1 MIALGMRGMIAIK
14 RCPPAEGLI
23 ATATYYV
30 RQGSRKLGEEA
41 FQFFEL
47 PDGQGYHLQSLLVLQ
62 WPMSHTQ
69 RVTLELDSDW
79 RYRMA
84 QIEWEAQQKLTLAR
98 YQIEG
103 ELLKVRIEVAGRR
116 PVELSPLWNGAF
128 FDYPAA
134 LFATA
139 LCKRLGLA
147 PGDNAEMEF
156 VRIMLPSL
164 EPQRSRYTCARLS
177 DHHQTFE
184 IGAFP
189 VREFVLQGDTNF
201 VHIWVDEAGVPIC
214 LERHEGSELVRF
226 DLVRYRLFKVS
237 QSLLLAAQR

>member
-1 MIALGMRGMIAIK
+1 MIATR

-23 ATATYYV
+23 ATAIYYL

-47 PDGQGYHLQSLLVLQ
+47 PDGRGYHLQSFLVLQ
-62 WPMSHTQ
+62 WPMPHTQ
-69 RVTLELDSDW
+69 RIVLELDSTW
-79 RYRMA
+79 RYRTA
-84 QIEWEAQQKLTLAR
+84 RIEWEAEKRVTIAH

-103 ELLKVRIEVAGRR
+103 ELLRVRIEEAAGRR
-116 PVELSPLWNGAF
+116 SVELSQSWNGAL

-139 LCKRLGLA
+139 LCKKFELP
-147 PGDNAEMEF
+147 PGDNSEIDL

-164 EPQRSRYTCARLS
+164 QPEQSRYSCARLF

-184 IGAFP
+184 IGAFS
-189 VREFVLQGDTNF
+189 VREFVLRGATEL
-201 VHIWVDEAGVPIC
+201 VHIWVDEAGVPVC
-214 LERHEGSELVRF
+214 LERREGSELVRF
-226 DLVRYRLFKVS
+226 DLVRYRLF
-237 QSLLLAAQR
+237 RY

>member
-1 MIALGMRGMIAIK
+1 MIATR

-23 ATATYYV
+23 ATATYYL

-47 PDGQGYHLQSLLVLQ
+47 PNAQGYHLQSFLVLQ
-62 WPMSHTQ
+62 WPMPHTQ
-69 RVTLELDSDW
+69 QVTLELDATW

-84 QIEWEAQQKLTLAR
+84 RIALEAERHLMLAR
-98 YQIEG
+98 YHIHD
-103 ELLKVRIEVAGRR
+103 ELLRVRIEAAGRR
-116 PVELSPLWNGAF
+116 PVELFSPWNGAF

-139 LCKRLGLA
+139 LCKKLKLA
-147 PGDNAEMEF
+147 PGDTTEMDV
-156 VRIMLPSL
+156 VRIVLPSL
-164 EPQRSRYTCARLS
+164 EPEMARCTGARLF

-189 VREFVLQGDTNF
+189 VREFVLRAATEF
-201 VHIWVDEAGVPIC
+201 MHIWVDEAGVPVC

-226 DLVRYRLFKVS
+226 DLVRYRLF
-237 QSLLLAAQR
+237 RY